1 MPEAGAVRLDYTVGS
16 RIGPTGCRL
25 ECRLPARYDLEVIRM
40 PEDVSSL
47 QDKASQVRRLVL
59 ETVHHARAG
68 HIGGPLSAADILT
81 ALYFQV
87 MRIDPDRPNWPERDR
102 FILSKGHSAIGLYA
116 TLALRGY
123 FPVNE
128 LRTFDAI
135 DSRLQ
140 GHPDMTRTP
149 GVDMGT
155 GSLGQGLSVG
165 LGMALGAKLAG
176 RDFHTW
182 VMLGDGE
189 LHEGQVW
196 EAIQVAPRFHLD
208 NLTAI
213 VDYNQLSQFGWTHA
227 AQGYAGIQREP
238 PIAEPG
244 RKFES
249 FGWNSIEIDGHDMSD
264 ILAACTLARRN
275 RGTPTVI
282 VARTVKGRGV
292 PFMEGDYSWHVKP
305 LSDADLERSLE
316 ELRAN
321 ESLRAQS
328 MGSTV

>member
-1 MPEAGAVRLDYTVGS
+1 MPEEIR
-16 RIGPTGCRL
+16 
-25 ECRLPARYDLEVIRM
+25 DLE
-40 PEDVSSL
+40 
-47 QDKASQVRRLVL
+47 DKARQVRRLVL
-59 ETVHHARAG
+59 KSVHHAGAG

-87 MRIDPDRPNWPERDR
+87 LRIDPDRPDWPDRDR

-116 TLALRGY
+116 TLALRGF
-123 FPVNE
+123 FPLDE

-165 LGMALGAKLAG
+165 LGMALGAKLAS

-196 EAIQVAPRFHLD
+196 EAIQVAPRFGLD

-213 VDYNQLSQFGWTHA
+213 VDYNQLSQFGWTRA
-227 AQGYAGIQREP
+227 AAGYQSLQREP
-238 PIAEPG
+238 PIIEPG

-249 FGWNSIEIDGHDMSD
+249 FGWNWIEIDGHDMRE
-264 ILAACTLARRN
+264 ILAACTLAHHTSDR
-275 RGTPTVI
+275 PTVI
-282 VARTVKGRGV
+282 VARTVKGKGV
-292 PFMEGDYSWHVKP
+292 SFMEGDYSWHVKP
-305 LSDADLERSLE
+305 LSEPDLERSLA
-316 ELRAN
+316 EL
-321 ESLRAQS
+321 
-328 MGSTV
+328 GSGEAGGERSPKEAV